1 MTVIS
6 NYYYDTPVDPNL
18 DPSQSLPLSSLS
30 LSSSSSQGAPA
41 FPTTN
46 PFNDTILTACTSAP
60 GSISAS
66 ALPALAPATQSNWPE
81 QQYDASSYSSAAGY
95 SSTQTLPST
104 TAESSS
110 NGAYSMTS
118 AQLNPPPPATTR
130 TRSSTKP
137 SRRPNTSGSQQN
149 LPFQCDECDASY
161 SRQCDLE

>member
-30 LSSSSSQGAPA
+30 LSSPCSQGAPA
-41 FPTTN
+41 FTTSN
-46 PFNDTILTACTSAP
+46 ASNDPILTACTSAP
-60 GSISAS
+60 GSISS

-81 QQYDASSYSSAAGY
+81 QQYDASYSSAGY
-95 SSTQTLPST
+95 STQTLPTT
-104 TAESSS
+104 TAESST
-110 NGAYSMTS
+110 NGAYSMTT
-118 AQLNPPPPATTR
+118 AQVGNPITPATTR

-137 SRRPNTSGSQQN
+137 SRRPNTSSQQN